1 MLNHWNLH
9 STLFIR
15 LDSPSCAP
23 FSAEAFR
30 HHPSIAEPVPHKHSL
45 SKIFIH
51 AFFISKDYGET
62 MRNAKSII
70 TQKFGIFRRC
80 VSDGR
85 GRDDGIWYLL
95 GSSLMFLFLF
105 AFTVVSPPPPSD
117 GIQNIFS
124 TFIRRNHSSLKR
136 AFMTCFFYIPSQ
148 FLHLPPPTMPQRTK
162 KIWLWYAVQ
171 VKIEKCRS
179 RIIFTF
185 IMTRI

>member
-105 AFTVVSPPPPSD
+105 AFTVLPLHPMVFK
-117 GIQNIFS
+117 IFS
-124 TFIRRNHSSLKR
+124 LLLFAEIIAHSKEL
-136 AFMTCFFYIPSQ
+136 
-148 FLHLPPPTMPQRTK
+148 
-162 KIWLWYAVQ
+162 LWRV
-171 VKIEKCRS
+171 S
-179 RIIFTF
+179 FTF
-185 IMTRI
+185 HRNSFTYLPQLCLNEQKKFDYDMPFKSK